1 MTDITLDLDTLL
13 DAAVLEGALA
23 SGRDPRL
30 AARQFGVSRVTAA
43 AASESGTGT
52 ANRWSDADAALLA
65 AWSGRLSAAEI
76 AARLGRT
83 ASGIITQQYL
93 RGLPT
98 PLKHPE
104 YVSGQEMADALGVDS
119 HSILLLIERGRLPA
133 ERMPVPEMTAWR
145 MRRTAFYAWATR
157 PENWVYFIRS
167 VRNPA
172 RIADEKLRR
181 LIERRAAAWP
191 DEWWS
196 IGEVADWHGVIHQ
209 DINKYLRRGV
219 LPGVKW
225 NNWWIRRSDATRLRI
240 FTRADGQLPH
250 RGTAAMDAFIVLA
263 VAVGIPYPHIARMT
277 RHGSAGGAPVRYAAI
292 DGHGL
297 VPWLVRSY
305 DLPVEIRGDR
315 IWADWRDAGHRFP
328 AVARAW
334 AKWADGSLLTSQ
346 ERYALAGTARA
357 AVVWARGADDALAV
371 ALSGQGLPSRAALA
385 EAVAAYWKLVDAGP
399 QAQGE

>member
-1 MTDITLDLDTLL
+1 MSDFDLDTLL

-23 SGRDPRL
+23 AGRDPRL
-30 AARQFGVSRVTAA
+30 AARQFGASRVTAA
-43 AASESGTGT
+43 VASESGTGT
-52 ANRWSDADAALLA
+52 ANRWTPEDAALLA

-83 ASGIITQQYL
+83 AMGIATQQYL

-104 YVSGQEMADALGVDS
+104 YVTGQEMADALGVDS
-119 HSILLLIERGRLPA
+119 HSILRLIDRGLLPVEPI
-133 ERMPVPEMTAWR
+133 PVPEMTAWR
-145 MRRTAFYAWATR
+145 MRRTAFHAWATR

-172 RIADEKLRR
+172 RITDEKLRR
-181 LIERRAAAWP
+181 LVERRAAAWP
-191 DEWWS
+191 DAWWS
-196 IGEVADWHGVIHQ
+196 IGEVADYHGVIHQ
-209 DINKYLRRGV
+209 DINKYVRRGV

-225 NNWWIRRSDATRLRI
+225 NNWWIRRSDAVRLRI

-250 RGTAAMDAFIVLA
+250 RGTASMDAFLVLA

-277 RHGSAGGAPVRYAAI
+277 RRGSDSGVPVRYAAI

-297 VPWLVRSY
+297 VPGIIRAHR
-305 DLPVEIRGDR
+305 LPVAYRDGLV
-315 IWADWRDAGHRFP
+315 WADWRDAASRFP

-334 AKWADGSLLTSQ
+334 SRLAAGKALNRH
-346 ERYALAGTARA
+346 ERAILAGVCRSYLRFHEPAHPLLGRVTRGDASA
-357 AVVWARGADDALAV
+357 AVLREIAAVYGAR
-371 ALSGQGLPSRAALA
+371 P
-385 EAVAAYWKLVDAGP
+385 
-399 QAQGE
+399 